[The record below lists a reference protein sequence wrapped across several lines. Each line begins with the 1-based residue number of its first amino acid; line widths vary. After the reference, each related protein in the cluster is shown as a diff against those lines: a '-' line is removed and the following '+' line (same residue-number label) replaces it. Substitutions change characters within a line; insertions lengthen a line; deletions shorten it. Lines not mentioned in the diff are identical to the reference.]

1 MRFILKVLRGEGARE
16 REIDQRARKPGREG
30 RSAGELSSRLRQG
43 SWSLGERR
51 EGKEAEIPTFLMFL
65 FSSSVSLHP
74 NPAALGPWQL
84 HRLEKQAGKKE
95 QHDPTCL
102 KEGKTL

>member
-16 REIDQRARKPGREG
+16 REIDQRVRKPGREG
-30 RSAGELSSRLRQG
+30 RSAGELRHPQPPGQLEFGRVQG
-43 SWSLGERR
+43 
-51 EGKEAEIPTFLMFL
+51 GKEAEIPTFSMFL

-84 HRLEKQAGKKE
+84 RRLEKQAGKKE